1 MLDISALAQLKEL
14 KQQIQASVIRSQG
27 VVKGTSKRFG
37 FVVDDKDGQQ
47 YLLPQASMDLVL
59 PGDRIEFVLESSQND
74 DDRPIARIEKLL
86 STELKN
92 FIGQVKAKGDN
103 LFVIADLPSFSR
115 WLYIPHKYHE
125 NLSDGDLVA
134 ANIVQ
139 HPYKNKGFA
148 QAAVDTLLG
157 KPDDPY
163 IEHRYAIAKA
173 GITEKIWQTDE
184 LEAIRQTSERTY
196 EQALTEKVDCR
207 EMVFFTIDGTS
218 TQDLDDALAVAKT
231 DFGWQLSV
239 AIADVSTFI
248 TPGSPLDKIA
258 AKKASS
264 IYLPG
269 QKVSMLP
276 EVLSADLCSLRFDK
290 DRLALICQMDIDTE
304 GNIRDTRYIDAIIK
318 SHGKLNYDDVAA
330 FLDQQESANFS
341 EAVQQSLIQLQALS
355 KVRSQWRKQYA
366 QAAEDYADYRLWLN
380 ERGKITHIE
389 RLTRSSAQYL
399 VEECML
405 TCNEA
410 TAKFLS
416 DNLDSALY
424 LVHDGFKEGQM
435 PGVNA
440 LIEEYLPEQKDLELQ
455 TLDGFLKL
463 LKSIDPDAPL
473 PIREVL
479 RKKLN
484 RSAWSSKSNP
494 HFGLGLPAYTTFTS
508 PIRKYSDLTVHRLIK
523 SILNKTEAPT
533 LDDKQIEQLN
543 SAMQAIRYAQRD
555 CELSLKCQY
564 LEGFKEQVF
573 NGKITSINHRTI
585 GVHLE
590 EFDVHGLIDVFKLKE
605 KFKFKQSSLQLI
617 SDDCTYQLMQRVDV
631 MIDSIDLTQR
641 MVKLKLVEK

>member
-1 MLDISALAQLKEL
+1 MLDISTLAQLKEL

-47 YLLPQASMDLVL
+47 YLLPQTSMDLVF
-59 PGDRIEFVLESSQND
+59 PGDRIEFVLESSKND

-86 STELKN
+86 STELKT
-92 FIGQVKAKGDN
+92 FIGRIKSKGDN
-103 LFVIADLPSFSR
+103 LFVIADLPHFSR
-115 WLYIPHKYHE
+115 WLYIPHKFHN
-125 NLSDGDLVA
+125 NLSDGDLVVA
-134 ANIVQ
+134 SIIQ

-148 QAAVDTLLG
+148 QSSVDTVLG

-173 GITEKIWQTDE
+173 GIAEKIWQNDE
-184 LEAIRQTSERTY
+184 LEAIRQTSERTF
-196 EQALTEKVDCR
+196 EQALAEKTDCR
-207 EMVFFTIDGTS
+207 DTVFFTIDGSS
-218 TQDLDDALAVAKT
+218 TQDLDDALAIKKT
-231 DFGWQLSV
+231 DFGWQLSI

-276 EVLSADLCSLRFDK
+276 EVLSADLCSLRLDR
-290 DRLALICQMDIDTE
+290 DRLALICQMDIGTDGE
-304 GNIRDTRYIDAIIK
+304 IRDTRYIDAVIK

-330 FLDQQESANFS
+330 FLDTQEGANFS
-341 EAVQQSLIQLQALS
+341 EAIQQSLNELYALS
-355 KVRSQWRKQYA
+355 QVRSQWRKTHA
-366 QAAEDYADYRLWLN
+366 QTAEDYSDYRLWLN

-410 TAKFLS
+410 TAKFLAS
-416 DNLDSALY
+416 NLDKALY
-424 LVHDGFKEGQM
+424 LVHEGFKTEQL

-440 LIEEYLPEQKDLELQ
+440 LIEEYMPEQKALDVQNLE
-455 TLDGFLKL
+455 GYLKL
-463 LKSIDPDAPL
+463 LHSIDPEAPL

-484 RSAWSSKSNP
+484 RSAWSTEQKP
-494 HFGLGLPAYTTFTS
+494 HFGLGLEAYTTFTS
-508 PIRKYSDLTVHRLIK
+508 PIRKYSDLLVHRLIK
-523 SILNKTEAPT
+523 AIINKTEAPSFSEA
-533 LDDKQIEQLN
+533 QIEQLN
-543 SAMQAIRYAQRD
+543 TAMQAIRYAQRD

-564 LEGFKEQVF
+564 LEGFKDQVF
-573 NGKITSINHRTI
+573 NGKIASINHRTI
-585 GVHLE
+585 SVYLE

-605 KFKFKQSSLQLI
+605 KYKFKQSSLQLI
-617 SDDCTYQLMQRVDV
+617 SEDHTFQLLQRVDV
-631 MIDSIDLTQR
+631 MIDTIDVAQR
-641 MVKLKLVEK
+641 TIKLNLVEK

>member
-14 KQQIQASVIRSQG
+14 KQQIQASVIRGQG

-59 PGDRIEFVLESSQND
+59 PGDRIEYVLESSQNS

-86 STELKN
+86 STELKE
-92 FIGQVKAKGDN
+92 FIGQVKSKGDN
-103 LFVIADLPSFSR
+103 LFVIADLPHFSR
-115 WLYIPHKYHE
+115 WLYIPHKYHN

-134 ANIVQ
+134 ASIVQ

-173 GITEKIWQTDE
+173 GITEKVWQNDE
-184 LEAIRQTSERTY
+184 LEAIRQTSERTF
-196 EQALTEKVDCR
+196 EQALASKVDCR
-207 EMVFFTIDGTS
+207 DKVFFTIDGAS
-218 TQDLDDALAVAKT
+218 TQDLDDALAIEKT
-231 DFGWQLSV
+231 DFGWQLSI
-239 AIADVSTFI
+239 AIADVSTFV

-258 AKKASS
+258 AKKAAS

-276 EVLSADLCSLRFDK
+276 EVLSADLCSLRLDR
-290 DRLALICQMDIDTE
+290 DRLAVICQMDIATD
-304 GNIRDTRYIDAIIK
+304 GQIRETRYIDAVVK

-330 FLDQQESANFS
+330 FLDKKEGDHFS
-341 EAVQQSLIQLQALS
+341 QTIQQALS
-355 KVRSQWRKQYA
+355 ELHALSQVRSQWRKNHA
-366 QAAEDYADYRLWLN
+366 QTAEDYSDYRLWLN
-380 ERGKITHIE
+380 ERGKITSIE
-389 RLTRSSAQYL
+389 HLTRNSAQYL

-410 TAKFLS
+410 TAKFLG
-416 DNLDSALY
+416 DHLDSALY
-424 LVHDGFKEGQM
+424 LVHEGFKAEQL

-440 LIEEYLPEQKDLELQ
+440 LIEEYLPALSTLELQ
-455 TLDGFLKL
+455 SLEGYLQL
-463 LKSIDPDAPL
+463 LQNIDPEAPL

-484 RSAWSSKSNP
+484 RSVWSTEKKP

-508 PIRKYSDLTVHRLIK
+508 PIRKYSDLLVHRLIK
-523 SILNKTEAPT
+523 AIIAKTEAPAFS
-533 LDDKQIEQLN
+533 DKQIEQLN
-543 SAMQAIRYAQRD
+543 NAMQAIRYAQRD

-564 LEGFKEQVF
+564 LEDFKNQVF
-573 NGKITSINHRTI
+573 NGKIASINHRTI
-585 GVHLE
+585 GVYLE
-590 EFDVHGLIDVFKLKE
+590 EFDVHGLIDVFKLKD

-641 MVKLKLVEK
+641 MVKLNLVEK